1 MTAFIDSGK
10 RTLRCEQ
17 QAIANLC
24 DSIDQHF
31 ASACQ
36 LMLESTGR
44 VIVTGLGKSG
54 HIGKKIAATLA
65 STGTPAFFVHASEA
79 SHGDLGMV
87 TANDIILALSYS
99 GSTPELLNL
108 IPTFKRKGLTLI
120 AITGNNQSPLAC
132 HSDIHLSVK
141 VEREACP
148 LDLAPTSSTTATLA
162 MGDALAV
169 ALLEA
174 RGFTQ
179 EDFAEAHPGGS
190 LGRKL
195 LTRVADVMHNDKE
208 LPRVT
213 AKAKLTD
220 AIKEISLKGFG
231 MTTVMDETDHLLGI
245 FTDGDLR
252 RCIEKGIDLDKA
264 TMTEV
269 MSGQPKRVDKDSLAV
284 EALNL
289 MQSNQ
294 ITSLVVF
301 DKNDQ
306 RPCGL
311 LHMHDLLRAG
321 II

>member
-1 MTAFIDSGK
+1 MTSFIDSGK

-17 QAIANLC
+17 QALGDLC
-24 DSIDQHF
+24 NSIDQGF
-31 ASACQ
+31 ASACE
-36 LMLESTGR
+36 LILKTAGR
-44 VIVTGLGKSG
+44 VIVTGVGKSG

-120 AITGNNQSPLAC
+120 AITGNGQSPLAC

-141 VEREACP
+141 VAREACP

-195 LTRVADVMHNDKE
+195 LTRVADVMHDNKE
-208 LPRVT
+208 LPRVAADAT
-213 AKAKLTD
+213 LTD
-220 AIKEISLKGFG
+220 AIKEISLRGFG
-231 MTTVMDETDHLLGI
+231 MTTVMDEADHLLGI

-252 RCIEKGIDLDKA
+252 RCIEKGIDLHSAIIAD
-264 TMTEV
+264 V
-269 MSGQPKRVDKDSLAV
+269 MSGQPKQIDKETLAV

-301 DKNDQ
+301 DKNDR